1 MFLEQN
7 LLKVCVLMYHTESP
21 VPITN
26 GRQWTQL
33 LTLLLWPN
41 SLLADLKLS
50 MMLKERCV

>member
-7 LLKVCVLMYHTESP
+7 FLKVWVFMYHTESP

-26 GRQWTQL
+26 GRQWTHL
-33 LTLLLWPN
+33 LTLLLSPN

-50 MMLKERCV
+50 LTMKERCL